1 MSPCNPSKLSHQ
13 PAPTPAL
20 QRQQQQ
26 QQQRP
31 SLFETK
37 EERKPT
43 ENDSK
48 DVSSRG
54 NTAQHSKFENE
65 NQQQQQQKSSKPQPK
80 QGSQKSAAKD
90 KMFSMFNNAP
100 KKVRICTCRSS
111 IAFRIRVPEIAQLC
125 SMFFPFPPLQSEKS
139 KDNGTSD
146 AQAESGKHAAGKRGA
161 SKGASGKQE
170 KQQPRNASSKQEET
184 LPPKAARK
192 VQRLED
198 SDEESEDEAEP
209 AVDELEAKPLANRAD
224 DPKYS
229 EQLGQQQRE
238 LEEEQRKQEEDERKE
253 EERRQGALE
262 GYAKQGASL
271 NGKGLQKTTRTFI
284 NDQGEEVTGA
294 FRLAHKHWRI
304 RCEASECL
312 VLLGCVSLLL
322 QKRCGRA

>member
-1 MSPCNPSKLSHQ
+1 LPNYAPCS
-13 PAPTPAL
+13 
-20 QRQQQQ
+20 
-26 QQQRP
+26 
-31 SLFETK
+31 
-37 EERKPT
+37 
-43 ENDSK
+43 
-48 DVSSRG
+48 
-54 NTAQHSKFENE
+54 
-65 NQQQQQQKSSKPQPK
+65 
-80 QGSQKSAAKD
+80 
-90 KMFSMFNNAP
+90 
-100 KKVRICTCRSS
+100 
-111 IAFRIRVPEIAQLC
+111 
-125 SMFFPFPPLQSEKS
+125 FPFPPLQSEKS

-146 AQAESGKHAAGKRGA
+146 ARAESGKHAAGKRGA
-161 SKGASGKQE
+161 SKGASDKQE
-170 KQQPRNASSKQEET
+170 KQQPRNASSKQGET

-209 AVDELEAKPLANRAD
+209 AVDELEAKPLANGAD
-224 DPKYS
+224 DPKYN

>member
-1 MSPCNPSKLSHQ
+1 MVASFGLQHRGFPWHSTLIAMEDRALSEELERRVGAQEECLSARHLAILAGRSVADARAEIRDSASVKAVAISGVSQESGARTFRLALEHDAEHVQRSLENTFAQPFAALPECIDNASSLAQALSAEAASVSDRLASGDASCLEHIARCGACMSPCNPSKLSHQ

-111 IAFRIRVPEIAQLC
+111 IASRIRVPEIAQLC
-125 SMFFPFPPLQSEKS
+125 SMFFSFSS
-139 KDNGTSD
+139 T
-146 AQAESGKHAAGKRGA
+146 AE
-161 SKGASGKQE
+161 
-170 KQQPRNASSKQEET
+170 
-184 LPPKAARK
+184 
-192 VQRLED
+192 
-198 SDEESEDEAEP
+198 
-209 AVDELEAKPLANRAD
+209 
-224 DPKYS
+224 
-229 EQLGQQQRE
+229 
-238 LEEEQRKQEEDERKE
+238 
-253 EERRQGALE
+253 
-262 GYAKQGASL
+262 
-271 NGKGLQKTTRTFI
+271 
-284 NDQGEEVTGA
+284 
-294 FRLAHKHWRI
+294 
-304 RCEASECL
+304 
-312 VLLGCVSLLL
+312 
-322 QKRCGRA
+322 

>member
-1 MSPCNPSKLSHQ
+1 MPNY
-13 PAPTPAL
+13 A
-20 QRQQQQ
+20 
-26 QQQRP
+26 
-31 SLFETK
+31 
-37 EERKPT
+37 
-43 ENDSK
+43 
-48 DVSSRG
+48 
-54 NTAQHSKFENE
+54 
-65 NQQQQQQKSSKPQPK
+65 
-80 QGSQKSAAKD
+80 
-90 KMFSMFNNAP
+90 
-100 KKVRICTCRSS
+100 
-111 IAFRIRVPEIAQLC
+111 LC
-125 SMFFPFPPLQSEKS
+125 SFPFPPLQSEKS

-170 KQQPRNASSKQEET
+170 ET

-209 AVDELEAKPLANRAD
+209 AVDELEAKPLANWAD
-224 DPKYS
+224 DPEYN

-294 FRLAHKHWRI
+294 FRLAHKHWRY
-304 RCEASECL
+304 
-312 VLLGCVSLLL
+312 
-322 QKRCGRA
+322 QM

>member
-1 MSPCNPSKLSHQ
+1 LPNYAPCS
-13 PAPTPAL
+13 
-20 QRQQQQ
+20 
-26 QQQRP
+26 
-31 SLFETK
+31 
-37 EERKPT
+37 
-43 ENDSK
+43 
-48 DVSSRG
+48 
-54 NTAQHSKFENE
+54 
-65 NQQQQQQKSSKPQPK
+65 
-80 QGSQKSAAKD
+80 
-90 KMFSMFNNAP
+90 
-100 KKVRICTCRSS
+100 
-111 IAFRIRVPEIAQLC
+111 
-125 SMFFPFPPLQSEKS
+125 FPFPPLQSEKS

-224 DPKYS
+224 DPEYN

-294 FRLAHKHWRI
+294 FRLAHKHWRY
-304 RCEASECL
+304 
-312 VLLGCVSLLL
+312 
-322 QKRCGRA
+322 QM